1 MVTQPEATIDALY
14 RVREN
19 GKAEIVAGE
28 LVAMSPA
35 GGLPGFAATAIAAS
49 LLAHQRRHGGGRA
62 FGDNVGFLVR
72 LAHRRSFS
80 PDAAWFTG
88 PVRGLDFLEGSPAFA
103 AEVRSKDDYG
113 PKAEAELAAKRTD
126 YFAAGTLVVW
136 DVDLTSEDVVRV
148 YTHDSPLVSRVYRR
162 GQEADAEPA
171 VPGWRMPVAEL
182 FD

>member
-1 MVTQPEATIDALY
+1 M
-14 RVREN
+14 
-19 GKAEIVAGE
+19 
-28 LVAMSPA
+28 
-35 GGLPGFAATAIAAS
+35 
-49 LLAHQRRHGGGRA
+49 
-62 FGDNVGFLVR
+62 GFLVR